1 MDIFILTESIENQ
14 EHIKKLKDAD
24 EKYRQSLLDK
34 KVTTVFSNT
43 PKEFMKF
50 DDIKDSLNGYARI
63 IYYKASNGNPAPE
76 NNEIES
82 LVEGKFTKGLKDG
95 YCRGIS
101 ALNGS
106 CAVGYHKEGLPFGKW
121 CNYKSDGFFAQPE
134 GLYEGIK
141 CT

>member
-43 PKEFMKF
+43 PKEFLKF

-63 IYYKASNGNPAPE
+63 IY
-76 NNEIES
+76 
-82 LVEGKFTKGLKDG
+82 TKHLTETQPLKTT
-95 YCRGIS
+95 R
-101 ALNGS
+101 LN
-106 CAVGYHKEGLPFGKW
+106 H
-121 CNYKSDGFFAQPE
+121 
-134 GLYEGIK
+134 
-141 CT
+141 